1 MFCITKSPLVWAVLS
16 LRFRGSRR
24 VAVARRL
31 HSKVSSLPIL
41 SGWGSPG
48 GGRTVGGM
56 GWATGEVGGN
66 HSACPSADCLPGG
79 IGKKTGWG
87 EVGKGRWAPQS
98 RCRKREHTSEGW
110 WRGWSGEA
118 TPPASTFFLVS
129 WLSPR
134 KNCILPLDTDAM
146 SLRV

>member
-41 SGWGSPG
+41 SGWRSPG

-79 IGKKTGWG
+79 IGKKQGG
-87 EVGKGRWAPQS
+87 ERWEKADGPPNLDVESGSTRARAGGEDGVEKLLHPPPPSFSSRGSARGR
-98 RCRKREHTSEGW
+98 TV
-110 WRGWSGEA
+110 
-118 TPPASTFFLVS
+118 FFL
-129 WLSPR
+129 
-134 KNCILPLDTDAM
+134 
-146 SLRV
+146 